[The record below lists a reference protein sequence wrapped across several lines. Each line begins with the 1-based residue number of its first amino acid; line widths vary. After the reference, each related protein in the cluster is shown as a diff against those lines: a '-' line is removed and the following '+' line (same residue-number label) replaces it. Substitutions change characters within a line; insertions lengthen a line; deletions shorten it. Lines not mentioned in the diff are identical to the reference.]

1 MAATRNNADWESVRV
16 DYCAGQMSI
25 REIAR
30 KHDVAESYVRRKAKE
45 NGWERDLTEKV
56 SERVRSKLVRTN
68 ERATN
73 AHDEVRTNR
82 RTDEEIIEAA
92 AETAVQVVQIH
103 RRDVRHGRLICAALF
118 AELQDTSANREIIA
132 ESIDSETQ
140 DDSSPT
146 RRNQMMKAISL
157 PTRARAML
165 DLSAA
170 MKNLVAVERQA
181 FSLDSKDDKDKTGKT
196 VVMNMSRTRSNPDE

>member
-1 MAATRNNADWESVRV
+1 MAGRKTDWEALEV
-16 DYCAGQMSI
+16 DYRAGIASI
-25 REIAR
+25 RELAR
-30 KHDVAESYVRRKAKE
+30 KYDVSDTAIRKKAKAD
-45 NGWERDLTEKV
+45 GWERDLTEKV
-56 SERVRSKLVRTN
+56 HERVRSKLVR
-68 ERATN
+68 A
-73 AHDEVRTNR
+73 EVRTLNAR
-82 RTDEEIIEAA
+82 EPGRTEAEIIEAA

-132 ESIDSETQ
+132 ESVDSETQ

-181 FSLDSKDDKDKTGKT
+181 FNLNDKQDKQDGKT
-196 VVMNMSRTRSNPDE
+196 IVFSMSRTRSTPDE

>member
-1 MAATRNNADWESVRV
+1 MAGKQTDWEALEAEYR
-16 DYCAGQMSI
+16 AGAASI
-25 REIAR
+25 RELAR
-30 KHDVAESYVRRKAKE
+30 KYDVSDTAIRKKAKAD
-45 NGWERDLTEKV
+45 NWERDLTEKV
-56 SERVRSKLVRTN
+56 QERVRSKLVRT
-68 ERATN
+68 
-73 AHDEVRTNR
+73 EVRTANVR
-82 RTDEEIIEAA
+82 EPVRTEAEIIEAA

-103 RRDVRHGRLICAALF
+103 RRDVRNGRLICAALF
-118 AELQDTSANREIIA
+118 AELQDTSANSEIIA

-140 DDSSPT
+140 DDTSPT

-181 FSLDSKDDKDKTGKT
+181 FNLDDKQDKQDGKT
-196 VVMNMSRTRSNPDE
+196 VVINMSRRRSNPDE

>member
-1 MAATRNNADWESVRV
+1 MAGKQTDWEAIEAEYRSGTISNAELGRKYDVSEG
-16 DYCAGQMSI
+16 AI
-25 REIAR
+25 RKRA
-30 KHDVAESYVRRKAKE
+30 KAQ
-45 NGWERDLTEKV
+45 GWTKDLTEKV
-56 SERVRSKLVRTN
+56 KTAVRDRLVR
-68 ERATN
+68 A
-73 AHDEVRTNR
+73 EVRTANAR
-82 RTDEEIIEAA
+82 TNSRTDAEIIEAA

-103 RRDVRHGRLICAALF
+103 RRDVRHGRAICATLF

-140 DDSSPT
+140 DDLSPT

-181 FSLDSKDDKDKTGKT
+181 FSLDDKTDKQDGKT
-196 VVMNMSRTRSNPDE
+196 IVLNMSRTRSNPSE

>member
-1 MAATRNNADWESVRV
+1 MAGKQTDWEALGVEYRAGAVSVR
-16 DYCAGQMSI
+16 
-25 REIAR
+25 ELAR
-30 KHDVAESYVRRKAKE
+30 KYDVSEGAIRKKAKA
-45 NGWERDLTEKV
+45 NQWERDLTEKV
-56 SERVRSKLVRTN
+56 QERVRSKLVRS
-68 ERATN
+68 
-73 AHDEVRTNR
+73 EVRTTNA
-82 RTDEEIIEAA
+82 RTEAEIIEAA

-103 RRDVRHGRLICAALF
+103 RRDVRNGRMICARLF

-132 ESIDSETQ
+132 ECIESETQ
-140 DDSSPT
+140 DDTSPT

-181 FSLDSKDDKDKTGKT
+181 FSLDDKQDKQDGKT
-196 VVMNMSRTRSNPDE
+196 VVMNMSRRRSNPDE

>member
-1 MAATRNNADWESVRV
+1 MAGKQTDWEALEV
-16 DYCAGQMSI
+16 DYRAGIASI
-25 REIAR
+25 RELAR
-30 KHDVAESYVRRKAKE
+30 QYDVSDTAIRKKAKAD
-45 NGWERDLTEKV
+45 GWERDLTEKV
-56 SERVRSKLVRTN
+56 HERVRAKLVR
-68 ERATN
+68 A
-73 AHDEVRTNR
+73 EVRALNAR
-82 RTDEEIIEAA
+82 EPVRTEAEIIEAA

-103 RRDVRHGRLICAALF
+103 RRDVRNGRMICARLF
-118 AELQDTSANREIIA
+118 AELQDTSDNREIIA

-140 DDSSPT
+140 DDQSPT

-181 FSLDSKDDKDKTGKT
+181 FSLDDKQDKQDGKT
-196 VVMNMSRTRSNPDE
+196 IVLNMSRRRSNPDE

>member
-1 MAATRNNADWESVRV
+1 MAGRQTDWEALEV
-16 DYCAGQMSI
+16 DYRAGIASI
-25 REIAR
+25 RELAR
-30 KHDVAESYVRRKAKE
+30 QYDVSDTAIRKKAKAD
-45 NGWERDLTEKV
+45 GWERDLTEKV
-56 SERVRSKLVRTN
+56 HERVRSKLVR
-68 ERATN
+68 A
-73 AHDEVRTNR
+73 EVRALNAR
-82 RTDEEIIEAA
+82 EPVRTDAEIIEAA

-103 RRDVRHGRLICAALF
+103 RRDVRNGRLICAALF

-181 FSLDSKDDKDKTGKT
+181 FNLNDKQDKQDGKT
-196 VVMNMSRTRSNPDE
+196 IVFSMSRTRSNPDE

>member
-1 MAATRNNADWESVRV
+1 MAGRQTDWEAIEAEYRSGTISN
-16 DYCAGQMSI
+16 AELG
-25 REIAR
+25 R
-30 KHDVAESYVRRKAKE
+30 KYDVSESYIRKRAKE
-45 NGWERDLTEKV
+45 GGWSKDLTAKV
-56 SERVRSKLVRTN
+56 QAAVRDKLVRAVV
-68 ERATN
+68 RSDN
-73 AHDEVRTNR
+73 ARTNS
-82 RTDEEIIEAA
+82 RTDAEIIEAA

-196 VVMNMSRTRSNPDE
+196 VVMNMSRTRSTPDE

>member
-1 MAATRNNADWESVRV
+1 MAGKQTDWEAIEAEYRSGTISN
-16 DYCAGQMSI
+16 AELG
-25 REIAR
+25 R
-30 KHDVAESYVRRKAKE
+30 KYDVSESYIRKRAKE
-45 NGWERDLTEKV
+45 GGWSKDLTAKV
-56 SERVRSKLVRTN
+56 QAAVRDKLVRAAV
-68 ERATN
+68 RSDN
-73 AHDEVRTNR
+73 ARTNS
-82 RTDEEIIEAA
+82 RTDAEIIDAA

-103 RRDVRHGRLICAALF
+103 RRDVRHGRTICAALF

-181 FSLDSKDDKDKTGKT
+181 FSLDDKQDKQDGKT
-196 VVMNMSRTRSNPDE
+196 VVMNMSRTRSTPDE

>member
-1 MAATRNNADWESVRV
+1 MAGKQTDWEAIEAEYRSGTISNAELGRKYDVSEG
-16 DYCAGQMSI
+16 AI
-25 REIAR
+25 RKRA
-30 KHDVAESYVRRKAKE
+30 KAQ
-45 NGWERDLTEKV
+45 GWTKDLTEKV
-56 SERVRSKLVRTN
+56 KTAVRDRLVR
-68 ERATN
+68 A
-73 AHDEVRTNR
+73 EVREANARTNS
-82 RTDEEIIEAA
+82 RTDAEIIEAA

-103 RRDVRHGRLICAALF
+103 RRDVRNGRIICAALF

-140 DDSSPT
+140 DDSSPA
-146 RRNQMMKAISL
+146 RRNQMLKAISL

-181 FSLDSKDDKDKTGKT
+181 FNLNDKQDKQDGKT
-196 VVMNMSRTRSNPDE
+196 IVFSMSRTRSTPDE

>member
-1 MAATRNNADWESVRV
+1 MAGKQTDWEAIEAEYRTGTVSNSEL
-16 DYCAGQMSI
+16 G
-25 REIAR
+25 R
-30 KHDVAESYVRRKAKE
+30 KYDVSESYIRKRAKE
-45 NGWERDLTEKV
+45 GGWSKDLTAKV
-56 SERVRSKLVRTN
+56 QAAVRDKLVRAAV
-68 ERATN
+68 RSDN
-73 AHDEVRTNR
+73 ARTNS
-82 RTDEEIIEAA
+82 RTDAEIIEAA

-181 FSLDSKDDKDKTGKT
+181 FSLDGKDDKDKAGKT
-196 VVMNMSRTRSNPDE
+196 IVLNMSRSRSTPDE

>member
-1 MAATRNNADWESVRV
+1 MATDWDGIESEYR
-16 DYCAGQMSI
+16 AGVASI

-30 KHDVAESYVRRKAKE
+30 KHDISDAAIRKRAKAG
-45 NGWERDLTEKV
+45 GWERDLSEQV
-56 SERVRSKLVRTN
+56 QERVRSKLVRA
-68 ERATN
+68 EVRN
-73 AHDEVRTNR
+73 AHA
-82 RTDEEIIEAA
+82 RTDAEIIEAA

-103 RRDVRHGRLICAALF
+103 RRDVRHGRLICARLF
-118 AELQDTSANREIIA
+118 DELQDTTDNRDVIA

-140 DDSSPT
+140 DDLSPT

-181 FSLDSKDDKDKTGKT
+181 FSLDDKEKKDDSRR
-196 VVMNMSRTRSNPDE
+196 VVVNISKVRRNE

>member
-1 MAATRNNADWESVRV
+1 MAGRQTDWEALEV
-16 DYCAGQMSI
+16 DYRAGIASI
-25 REIAR
+25 RELAR
-30 KHDVAESYVRRKAKE
+30 KYDVSDTAIRKKAKAD
-45 NGWERDLTEKV
+45 GWERDLTEKV
-56 SERVRSKLVRTN
+56 HERVRSKLVR
-68 ERATN
+68 A
-73 AHDEVRTNR
+73 EVRTLNAR
-82 RTDEEIIEAA
+82 EPVRTDAEIIEAA

-103 RRDVRHGRLICAALF
+103 RRDVRNGRTICAALF

-132 ESIDSETQ
+132 ESIESETQ
-140 DDSSPT
+140 DDTSPT

>member
-1 MAATRNNADWESVRV
+1 MAGKQTDWEAIEAEYRSGTISNSELGRKYDVSEG
-16 DYCAGQMSI
+16 AI
-25 REIAR
+25 RKRA
-30 KHDVAESYVRRKAKE
+30 KAQ
-45 NGWERDLTEKV
+45 GWTKDLTEKV
-56 SERVRSKLVRTN
+56 QTAVRDKLVR
-68 ERATN
+68 A
-73 AHDEVRTNR
+73 EVREVNARTSS
-82 RTDEEIIEAA
+82 RTDAEIIEAA

-103 RRDVRHGRLICAALF
+103 RRDVRNGRTICAALF
-118 AELQDTSANREIIA
+118 AELQDTSANRELIA

-140 DDSSPT
+140 GDLSPN

-181 FSLDSKDDKDKTGKT
+181 LNLDDKQDKQDGKT
-196 VVMNMSRTRSNPDE
+196 VVMNMSRRRSNPDE

>member
-1 MAATRNNADWESVRV
+1 MAGKQTDWEAIEAEYRSGTISN
-16 DYCAGQMSI
+16 AELG
-25 REIAR
+25 R
-30 KHDVAESYVRRKAKE
+30 KYDVSESYIRKRAKE
-45 NGWERDLTEKV
+45 GGWSKDLTAKV
-56 SERVRSKLVRTN
+56 QAAVRDKLVRAAV
-68 ERATN
+68 RSDN
-73 AHDEVRTNR
+73 ARTNS
-82 RTDEEIIEAA
+82 RTDAEIIEAA

-132 ESIDSETQ
+132 ECIESETQ
-140 DDSSPT
+140 DDTSPT

-181 FSLDSKDDKDKTGKT
+181 FNLNDKQDKQDGKT
-196 VVMNMSRTRSNPDE
+196 VVMNMSRRRSNPDE

>member
-1 MAATRNNADWESVRV
+1 MAGRQTDWEALEV
-16 DYCAGQMSI
+16 DYRAGIASI
-25 REIAR
+25 RELAR
-30 KHDVAESYVRRKAKE
+30 QYDVSDTAIRKKAKAD
-45 NGWERDLTEKV
+45 GWERDLTEKV
-56 SERVRSKLVRTN
+56 HERVRSKLVR
-68 ERATN
+68 A
-73 AHDEVRTNR
+73 EVRALNAR
-82 RTDEEIIEAA
+82 EPVRTDAEIIEAA

-103 RRDVRHGRLICAALF
+103 RRDVRHGRAICAALF

-181 FSLDSKDDKDKTGKT
+181 FNLNDKQDKQDGKT
-196 VVMNMSRTRSNPDE
+196 IVFSMSRTRSTPDE